1 MACYEVGGNHPR
13 VHPSAYVHPLASLI
27 GRVEVGPDCFI
38 APFAS
43 LRGDF
48 GSIRVGAGVNV
59 QDCCTVHGAP
69 DGEVVLEDDAHLGH
83 GCIIHNALVGRNVLV
98 GMNAVVLDGVVLGEG
113 CVVGSGCVVPSGV
126 AVPAGK
132 LIVGVPGKIVGDVKP
147 GLAAFKRVGTC
158 WYQHLAARTRET
170 LVEVSLEECHAGEA
184 GGPWKPWIEAELDA
198 LAEELGWRGLPW
210 LGGSSIDKDIGK
222 DQADRPRHQAG
233 RTEQGESEA

>member
-1 MACYEVGGNHPR
+1 MACYEVGGNRPR

-83 GCIIHNALVGRNVLV
+83 GCIIHNARVGRNVLV
-98 GMNAVVLDGVVLGEG
+98 GMNAVVLDGVVLGES
-113 CVVGSGCVVPSGV
+113 CVVGSGCVVPSGLV
-126 AVPAGK
+126 VPPGK

-147 GLAAFKRVGTC
+147 DLAAFKRVGTR
-158 WYQHLAARTRET
+158 WYQHLAARTRESF
-170 LVEVSLEECHAGEA
+170 VEVPLEGCHASEP

-198 LAEELGWRGLPW
+198 LAEELGWSGRPW
-210 LGGSSIDKDIGK
+210 LGGGRVDKDIDKDEV
-222 DQADRPRHQAG
+222 DRPRHQAG
-233 RTEQGESEA
+233 RTDEAESEA